1 MVPEPE
7 ERSQRKFTVGVLG
20 LGQMGG
26 SICAAIS
33 RNCLNWQVVAY
44 DPDMKLVD
52 TSVEQNICQ
61 STHKSEAEV
70 IAAADVVILAVH
82 HQIAMKQLR
91 IHTEQL
97 RRCQLVLDVGTVK
110 LEICQEAEQ
119 LGLTNFIG
127 GHPLAG
133 SEKTAPEAWRHDL
146 FENTRFFI
154 ATSKNT
160 TDDSRQLM
168 LALIASLGALPT
180 EIEPKQHDE
189 VVGLTI
195 GLPHLVAFALQTL
208 SERQQNAGD
217 LVKMLA
223 GPSFTSATRVAHSD
237 KQMARQIL
245 WSNRRSIVPQ
255 LERLQQLLGEVKDG
269 LARDDEASLRQL
281 IDTTGA
287 F

>member
-1 MVPEPE
+1 MVPKLE
-7 ERSQRKFTVGVLG
+7 ERSQRELTVGVLG

-33 RNCLNWQVVAY
+33 RKCLNWQVVAY
-44 DPDMKLVD
+44 DPDRKLVNTAVD
-52 TSVEQNICQ
+52 RSICQ

-70 IAAADVVILAVH
+70 IAAADIVILAVH
-82 HQIAMKQLR
+82 HQIAVKLLR
-91 IHTEQL
+91 IHAEQL
-97 RRCQLVLDVGTVK
+97 RRSQLVLDVGTVK
-110 LEICQEAEQ
+110 LEICGEAEQ

-133 SEKTAPEAWRHDL
+133 SEKTAPEAWRYDL
-146 FENTRFFI
+146 FENARIFI
-154 ATSKNT
+154 ATSMNT
-160 TDDSRQLM
+160 TDVSRRLM
-168 LALIASLGALPT
+168 LELIASLGALPT
-180 EIEPKQHDE
+180 EIDPQQHDE

-208 SERQQNAGD
+208 AERQQDAGD

-223 GPSFTSATRVAHSD
+223 GPSFASATRVAHSD

-269 LARDDEASLRQL
+269 LAREDEASLRQL

-287 F
+287 L

>member
-7 ERSQRKFTVGVLG
+7 ERSRRELTVGVLG

-33 RNCLNWQVVAY
+33 RNCLNWQVIGY

-52 TSVEQNICQ
+52 TSVERNVCL

-70 IAAADVVILAVH
+70 IAAADIVILAVH
-82 HQIAMKQLR
+82 HQVAMKLLR
-91 IHTEQL
+91 IHAEQL
-97 RRCQLVLDVGTVK
+97 RRCQLILDVGTVK
-110 LEICQEAEQ
+110 LEICREAEQ
-119 LGLTNFIG
+119 LGLTSFIG

-146 FENTRFFI
+146 FENARFFI

-160 TDDSRQLM
+160 PADSRRLM
-168 LALIASLGALPT
+168 LELIASLGALPT
-180 EIEPKQHDE
+180 EIDPEQHDT

-208 SERQQNAGD
+208 AEQQQDAGD

-223 GPSFTSATRVAHSD
+223 GPSFASATRVAHSD

-245 WSNRRSIVPQ
+245 WSNRRSIIPQ

-269 LARDDEASLRQL
+269 LARDDKASLRRL

-287 F
+287 L